1 MLSYVSGQLSGDRLH
16 HLLLTLTWLGLACAE
31 RNSLGGG
38 RLDNEGRAGFGCNEG
53 DGVRKMGT
61 AGMCAMPV

>member
-1 MLSYVSGQLSGDRLH
+1 VLSYVSGQLSGDRLS
-16 HLLLTLTWLGLACAE
+16 HLRLTLTWLSLACAE
-31 RNSLGGG
+31 RNSLGGR

-61 AGMCAMPV
+61 ARMCEMPV